1 MSDRDKQISLFD
13 GFDAVGEQSKAD
25 EKTCSGLAGIV
36 FEGRWG
42 QTLVCTPC
50 LWPLSKHGQGPI
62 DETSCHMWL
71 GGNKLCASPHRCTVM
86 TLPCLP
92 SETRVQPLKHV
103 AGRPCYTTQGKGMHP
118 LGCHIRRSVL
128 PQLRQLLP
136 GGSVALWSD
145 VVYVCTSKSRG
156 E

>member
-1 MSDRDKQISLFD
+1 MKRLVVDWQGLYLREGGVRLWCTRHVCGRSQSMVRDPLMRCH
-13 GFDAVGEQSKAD
+13 V
-25 EKTCSGLAGIV
+25 TCD
-36 FEGRWG
+36 
-42 QTLVCTPC
+42 LVEIN
-50 LWPLSKHGQGPI
+50 S
-62 DETSCHMWL
+62 
-71 GGNKLCASPHRCTVM
+71 ASSHRCTIM
-86 TLPCLP
+86 ILPCLP

-118 LGCHIRRSVL
+118 LGCHIKQSVL